1 MVEGGGRMKISVTNP
16 DYFVLNLPIK
26 ARRKTNRRCLKNILF
41 WAGVTGVDS
50 VKRENTGLNHNIL
63 QWWMMILIQ
72 PEWESATPNQPAD
85 RCRTDW
91 FMPRVAY
98 INQLSAGNGSYAEVD
113 YKSCQ
118 TTVVAGGLSGGWCE
132 GVRYHCIVI
141 WSVCFDGS
149 WQPPVQSGPCWCW
162 RPAGPAWCLAEPP
175 VLLRS
180 GNYQVQC
187 IGWTLDTSP
196 VHTTPPPALTPHH
209 TLLSCPVLCTV

>member
-1 MVEGGGRMKISVTNP
+1 MVEGGGRREISVTNR

-50 VKRENTGLNHNIL
+50 GKRENTGLNHNIL

-98 INQLSAGNGSYAEVD
+98 INQLSAGNGSYAEVN
-113 YKSCQ
+113 YKSLQ
-118 TTVVAGGLSGGWCE
+118 TQWWPEGCVRGGVW
-132 GVRYHCIVI
+132 GVRCEASL
-141 WSVCFDGS
+141 WSLVVF
-149 WQPPVQSGPCWCW
+149 W
-162 RPAGPAWCLAEPP
+162 L
-175 VLLRS
+175 VLRAS
-180 GNYQVQC
+180 RTGRV
-187 IGWTLDTSP
+187 G
-196 VHTTPPPALTPHH
+196 VGG
-209 TLLSCPVLCTV
+209 